1 MNKILQLALI
11 YAPNADPMK
20 TISTLAKKH
29 TSVQIADLL
38 GIARTTLSTFLTKH
52 AIEAQKQDRKITG
65 AKIAAAKLGTK
76 QHHFVIDVLFKCDVQ
91 SHGCGKSKPII
102 LRDLDNP
109 KICALCAKNRRR
121 NLV

>member
-11 YAPNADPMK
+11 HAPNADPMT
-20 TISTLAKKH
+20 TILTLAKNH
-29 TSVQIADLL
+29 TGVQIADLL
-38 GIARTTLSTFLTKH
+38 GIARTTLSTFLSKN

-65 AKIAAAKLGTK
+65 AKISAARSGMK
-76 QHHFVIDVLFKCDVQ
+76 QHIDDKVMLFNCDVQ
-91 SHGCGKSKPII
+91 SHGCGKRKPII

>member
-76 QHHFVIDVLFKCDVQ
+76 QHVDDKVMLFKCDVQ

>member
-11 YAPNADPMK
+11 YAPNADPMA
-20 TISTLAKKH
+20 TILTLAKKH
-29 TSVQIADLL
+29 TSVQ
-38 GIARTTLSTFLTKH
+38 
-52 AIEAQKQDRKITG
+52 ITG

-76 QHHFVIDVLFKCDVQ
+76 QHVDDKVMLFKCDVQ

>member
-11 YAPNADPMK
+11 HAPNADPMA
-20 TISTLAKKH
+20 TILTLAKNH

-38 GIARTTLSTFLTKH
+38 GIARTTLSTFLSKN

-65 AKIAAAKLGTK
+65 AKIAAAKLNKK
-76 QHHFVIDVLFKCDVQ
+76 QNFDDRVMLFECNLE